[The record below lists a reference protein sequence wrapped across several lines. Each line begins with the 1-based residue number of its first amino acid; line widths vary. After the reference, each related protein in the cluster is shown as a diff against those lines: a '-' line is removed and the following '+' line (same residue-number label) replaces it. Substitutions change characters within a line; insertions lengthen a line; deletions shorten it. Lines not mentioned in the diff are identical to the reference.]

1 MEDHHVDRPE
11 VEAGQPAQL
20 TGTNRSNELDPRR
33 NPVPPDARPRIA
45 ARPSFPASAGKR
57 PPVKTGA
64 QGLTKTLPHP
74 LTSHPGHITHP
85 TQGALGRP
93 GGHSEGPNTRS
104 HPELGRENP
113 QRRWYSVLRRGR
125 VGHRQVFQQPTTHP
139 INSARQLRARARTA
153 HRMLTACDL
162 VRLITVTRLGRAQR
176 ALAAVTPPRRRGPSS
191 RAHRGV
197 EQPGSSSGS

>member
-1 MEDHHVDRPE
+1 MLAPTRERTSGAV
-11 VEAGQPAQL
+11 VAQRAVQHNALLHLLDL
-20 TGTNRSNELDPRR
+20 TATRSGEGPSIVPTRSGEGPSIV
-33 NPVPPDARPRIA
+33 PVVR
-45 ARPSFPASAGKR
+45 
-57 PPVKTGA
+57 
-64 QGLTKTLPHP
+64 
-74 LTSHPGHITHP
+74 
-85 TQGALGRP
+85 RP
-93 GGHSEGPNTRS
+93 GGHCEGQYTRS